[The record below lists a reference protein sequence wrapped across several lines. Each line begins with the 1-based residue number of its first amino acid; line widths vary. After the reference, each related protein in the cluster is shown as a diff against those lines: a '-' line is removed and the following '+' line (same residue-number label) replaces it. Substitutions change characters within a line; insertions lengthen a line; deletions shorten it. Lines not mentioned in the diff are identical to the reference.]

1 MFVLDAILERCAGLD
16 VHQDNVVACFLSGAL
31 DKRPS
36 KEIET
41 FGTTTKE
48 LLRLQ
53 DWLEKRACTHV
64 AMESTGVYWK
74 PIWNI
79 LEGPCQL
86 TLVNPARIKNVPGK
100 KTDYND
106 AEWIARLHRS
116 GLVEPSFIPNIDIR
130 DLRDVTR
137 YRRKLLQNVTQEKNR
152 IHKIMQD
159 ANLKL
164 TTYMSDVFGVSGRLL
179 LETIVNGEVLTE
191 NQVRDMVKSTLKR
204 KVPELVEALNGRLR
218 LHHRKM
224 IRRHLEHITYLEKE
238 IQELETEIE
247 RLIAS
252 YQEEMELLDTI
263 PGINHDAAASIVAE
277 IGTDMSHF
285 PTDGHLA
292 SWSGVCPANHE
303 SNGKKKQKKNKR
315 GNRGLK
321 SVLCQ
326 CSWAAIRKKD
336 SRIAA
341 MYHRL
346 VKRMGKQKAIM
357 AVSHLLIRIIYVV
370 LRDKVPYQEL
380 GADYLG
386 SREKNVDYWIRKIKQ
401 MGYDVELHEAK
412 PA

>member
-1 MFVLDAILERCAGLD
+1 MDAILERCAGLD